1 MYAKDLSDPKYEY
14 LIKSRE
20 NVGKKHLNDSNAFIE
35 CSNTIDDFYK
45 NIDDY
50 NRNRKGKFLIF
61 FHDMI
66 TDIMRNK
73 KF

>member
-14 LIKSRE
+14 LIKSHE

-50 NRNRKGKFLIF
+50 NPNRKGKFLIV

-66 TDIMRNK
+66 TDIMRNE